1 MLIPGIYKVIPAA
14 YKSVRGDFGE
24 VQPGHV
30 VDDGQFVGSVAAM
43 HVHLFISRVIA
54 VQMFTCSL
62 QNIQQG
68 YLVAGA
74 GQFIAGE
81 FLAGRIP
88 DGKFLNG
95 RSVNGWF
102 LNGRFPDSGVMDG
115 KFVNR

>member
-1 MLIPGIYKVIPAA
+1 M
-14 YKSVRGDFGE
+14 
-24 VQPGHV
+24 
-30 VDDGQFVGSVAAM
+30 VDDAQFVGSVAAM

-102 LNGRFPDSGVMDG
+102 LNGRFPDSGVMDC
-115 KFVNR
+115 KFVNI